1 MILKKLT
8 KTILTVGAITAILAG
23 CGNTS
28 TANQTVAT
36 TTNNAN
42 AITIQDTIGTT
53 TLPAPA
59 QKVVA
64 LEWSFADDLL
74 ALGVTPI
81 GIADDDKPEA
91 MTKLAGKA
99 FDYMPLGKRET
110 PDLEKITEASPD
122 LIIADSDRH
131 TKIKEQLDQIAPTIV
146 LNSRKGSYA
155 ESIDDFKVIAKAV
168 GKEKEADARVKQH
181 DQIMADL
188 KKQVE
193 AMGSKKVLIGVARKD
208 GFDVHTSDSYAGQV
222 MTEMGFQNAISNT
235 DEPYVELSLETLTT
249 LDPDII
255 FIATDDSEA
264 ITNKWK
270 ETPVWK
276 NLKAAKSNQVFMVD
290 RDIWTRFRGITPA
303 EKIGQNALDF
313 INGKVKSQ

>member
-8 KTILTVGAITAILAG
+8 KTILTVGTITAILAG

-276 NLKAAKSNQVFMVD
+276 NLKAAKNNQVFMVD

>member
-8 KTILTVGAITAILAG
+8 KTILAVGALTAILAG

-28 TANQTVAT
+28 TANQDAT
-36 TTNNAN
+36 TSANNAN
-42 AITIQDTIGTT
+42 AITIQDTVGTT

-74 ALGVTPI
+74 ALGITPV

-99 FDYMPLGKRET
+99 FEYMPLGKRET
-110 PDLEKITEASPD
+110 PDLEKITEAAPD

-131 TKIKEQLDQIAPTIV
+131 TKIKDQLDQIAPTIV

-168 GKEKEADARVKQH
+168 GKEKEAEARVKQH
-181 DQIMADL
+181 DEIMADL

-249 LDPDII
+249 LDPDVI

-276 NLKAAKSNQVFMVD
+276 NLKAAKNNQVFMVD

>member
-110 PDLEKITEASPD
+110 PDLEKLLKLH
-122 LIIADSDRH
+122 LI
-131 TKIKEQLDQIAPTIV
+131 
-146 LNSRKGSYA
+146 
-155 ESIDDFKVIAKAV
+155 
-168 GKEKEADARVKQH
+168 
-181 DQIMADL
+181 
-188 KKQVE
+188 
-193 AMGSKKVLIGVARKD
+193 
-208 GFDVHTSDSYAGQV
+208 
-222 MTEMGFQNAISNT
+222 
-235 DEPYVELSLETLTT
+235 
-249 LDPDII
+249 
-255 FIATDDSEA
+255 
-264 ITNKWK
+264 
-270 ETPVWK
+270 
-276 NLKAAKSNQVFMVD
+276 
-290 RDIWTRFRGITPA
+290 
-303 EKIGQNALDF
+303 
-313 INGKVKSQ
+313 

>member
-8 KTILTVGAITAILAG
+8 KTILTVGALTAILAG

-28 TANQTVAT
+28 TANQAAT
-36 TTNNAN
+36 NSTNTAN
-42 AITIQDTIGTT
+42 AITIQDTVGTT

-74 ALGVTPI
+74 ALGITPV

-99 FDYMPLGKRET
+99 FEYMPLGKRET

-131 TKIKEQLDQIAPTIV
+131 TKIKDQLDQIAPTIV

-168 GKEKEADARVKQH
+168 GKEKEAEARVKQH

-249 LDPDII
+249 LDPDVI

-276 NLKAAKSNQVFMVD
+276 NLKAAKNNQVFMVD

-303 EKIGQNALDF
+303 EKIGQNALNF

>member
-1 MILKKLT
+1 MILKKLN
-8 KTILTVGAITAILAG
+8 KTILTVGALTAILAG

-28 TANQTVAT
+28 TANQAAT
-36 TTNNAN
+36 TSTNTAN
-42 AITIQDTIGTT
+42 AITIQDTVGTT

-74 ALGVTPI
+74 ALGVTPV

-99 FDYMPLGKRET
+99 FEYMPLGKRET

-131 TKIKEQLDQIAPTIV
+131 TKIKDQLDQIAPTIV

-168 GKEKEADARVKQH
+168 GKEKEAEARVKQH

-249 LDPDII
+249 LDPDVI

-276 NLKAAKSNQVFMVD
+276 NLKAAKNNQVFMVD

>member
-28 TANQTVAT
+28 TANQTLAT

-276 NLKAAKSNQVFMVD
+276 NLKAAKNNQVFMVD

>member
-8 KTILTVGAITAILAG
+8 KTILTVGALTAILAG

-28 TANQTVAT
+28 TANQAAT
-36 TTNNAN
+36 TSANNAN
-42 AITIQDTIGTT
+42 AITIQDTVGTT

-74 ALGVTPI
+74 ALGITPV

-99 FDYMPLGKRET
+99 FEYTPLGKRET
-110 PDLEKITEASPD
+110 PDLEKITEAAPD

-131 TKIKEQLDQIAPTIV
+131 TKIKDQLDQIAPTIV

-168 GKEKEADARVKQH
+168 GKEKEAEARVKQH

-249 LDPDII
+249 LDPDVI

-276 NLKAAKSNQVFMVD
+276 NLKAAKNNQVFMVD

>member
-8 KTILTVGAITAILAG
+8 KTILTVGTITAILAG

-42 AITIQDTIGTT
+42 VITIQDTIGTT

-276 NLKAAKSNQVFMVD
+276 NLKAAKNNQVFMVD

>member
-8 KTILTVGAITAILAG
+8 KTMLTVGAITAILAG

-28 TANQTVAT
+28 TANQTATT

-42 AITIQDTIGTT
+42 TITIQDTIGTT

-181 DQIMADL
+181 DQMMADL

-249 LDPDII
+249 LDPDVI

-276 NLKAAKSNQVFMVD
+276 NLKAAKNNQVFMVD

-313 INGKVKSQ
+313 IDGKVKSQ

>member
-8 KTILTVGAITAILAG
+8 KTILTVGALTAVLAG

-28 TANQTVAT
+28 TANQAAT
-36 TTNNAN
+36 TSTNTAN
-42 AITIQDTIGTT
+42 AITIQDTVGTT
-53 TLPAPA
+53 TLPVPA

-74 ALGVTPI
+74 ALGVTPV

-99 FDYMPLGKRET
+99 FEYMPLGKRET

-131 TKIKEQLDQIAPTIV
+131 TKIKDQLDQIAPTIV

-155 ESIDDFKVIAKAV
+155 ESIDDFKVIAKAI
-168 GKEKEADARVKQH
+168 GKEKEAEARVKQH

-249 LDPDII
+249 LDPDVI

-276 NLKAAKSNQVFMVD
+276 NLKAAKNNQVFMVD

-303 EKIGQNALDF
+303 EKIGQNALDL

>member
-1 MILKKLT
+1 MILKNLT
-8 KTILTVGAITAILAG
+8 KTILTVGALTAILAG

-28 TANQTVAT
+28 TANQAAT
-36 TTNNAN
+36 NSTNTTN
-42 AITIQDTIGTT
+42 AITIQDTVGTT

-74 ALGVTPI
+74 ALGITPV

-99 FDYMPLGKRET
+99 FEYMPLGKRET

-131 TKIKEQLDQIAPTIV
+131 TKIKDQLDQIAPTIV

-168 GKEKEADARVKQH
+168 GKEKEAEARVKQH

-249 LDPDII
+249 LDPDVI

-276 NLKAAKSNQVFMVD
+276 NLKAAKNNQVFMVD

>member
-8 KTILTVGAITAILAG
+8 KTILTVGALTAILAG

-28 TANQTVAT
+28 TANRAAT
-36 TTNNAN
+36 TSANNAN
-42 AITIQDTIGTT
+42 AITIQDTVGTT

-74 ALGVTPI
+74 ALGITPV

-99 FDYMPLGKRET
+99 FEYMPLGKRET
-110 PDLEKITEASPD
+110 PDLEKITEAAPD

-131 TKIKEQLDQIAPTIV
+131 TKIKDQLDQIAPTIV

-168 GKEKEADARVKQH
+168 GKEKEAEARVKQH

-249 LDPDII
+249 LDPDVI

-276 NLKAAKSNQVFMVD
+276 NLKAAKNNQVFMVD

>member
-8 KTILTVGAITAILAG
+8 KTILTVGTITAILAG

-81 GIADDDKPEA
+81 GIADDDKSEA

-276 NLKAAKSNQVFMVD
+276 NLKAAKNNQVFMVD

-313 INGKVKSQ
+313 INSKVKSQ

>member
-1 MILKKLT
+1 MILKKLN
-8 KTILTVGAITAILAG
+8 KTILTVGALTAILAG

-28 TANQTVAT
+28 TANQAAT
-36 TTNNAN
+36 TSTNTAN
-42 AITIQDTIGTT
+42 AITIQDTVGTT

-74 ALGVTPI
+74 ALGITPV

-99 FDYMPLGKRET
+99 FEYMPLGKRET

-131 TKIKEQLDQIAPTIV
+131 TKIKDQLDQIAPTIV

-168 GKEKEADARVKQH
+168 GKEKEAEARVKQH

-249 LDPDII
+249 LDPDVI

-276 NLKAAKSNQVFMVD
+276 NLKAAKNNQVFMVD

>member
-42 AITIQDTIGTT
+42 VITIQDTIGTT

-276 NLKAAKSNQVFMVD
+276 NLKAAKNNQVFMVD

>member
-8 KTILTVGAITAILAG
+8 KTMLTVGAVTAILAG

-28 TANQTVAT
+28 TANQTATT

-42 AITIQDTIGTT
+42 TITIQDTIGTT

-181 DQIMADL
+181 DQMMADL

-249 LDPDII
+249 LDPDVI

-276 NLKAAKSNQVFMVD
+276 NLKAAKNNQVFMVD

>member
-8 KTILTVGAITAILAG
+8 QTILTVGALTAILAG

-28 TANQTVAT
+28 TSNQAAT
-36 TTNNAN
+36 TSTNTAN
-42 AITIQDTIGTT
+42 AITIQDTVGTT

-74 ALGVTPI
+74 ALGITPV

-99 FDYMPLGKRET
+99 FEYMPLGKRET

-131 TKIKEQLDQIAPTIV
+131 TKIKDQLDQIAPTIV

-168 GKEKEADARVKQH
+168 GKEKEAEARVKQH

-249 LDPDII
+249 LDPDVI

-276 NLKAAKSNQVFMVD
+276 NLKAAKNNQVFMVD

-313 INGKVKSQ
+313 INGKVKSE

>member
-1 MILKKLT
+1 M
-8 KTILTVGAITAILAG
+8 LTVGAITAILAG

-28 TANQTVAT
+28 TANQTATT

-42 AITIQDTIGTT
+42 TITIQDTIGTT

-181 DQIMADL
+181 DQMMADL

-249 LDPDII
+249 LDPDVI

-276 NLKAAKSNQVFMVD
+276 NLKAAKNNQVFMVD

>member
-8 KTILTVGAITAILAG
+8 KTMLTVGAITAILAG

-28 TANQTVAT
+28 TANQTATT

-42 AITIQDTIGTT
+42 TITIQDTIGTT

-181 DQIMADL
+181 DQMMADL

-249 LDPDII
+249 LDPDVI

-276 NLKAAKSNQVFMVD
+276 NLKAAKNNQVFMVD

>member
-1 MILKKLT
+1 MILNKLT
-8 KTILTVGAITAILAG
+8 KTILTVGAITALLAG
-23 CGNTS
+23 CGNTN
-28 TANQTVAT
+28 TTNQTVAT

-74 ALGVTPI
+74 ALGITPV

-91 MTKLAGKA
+91 MSKLAGK
-99 FDYMPLGKRET
+99 DIEYMPLGKRET

-131 TKIKEQLDQIAPTIV
+131 TKIKDQLDQIAPTIV

-188 KKQVE
+188 QKQVK

-222 MTEMGFQNAISNT
+222 MTEMGFTNAISNT

-249 LDPDII
+249 LDPDVI

-276 NLKAAKSNQVFMVD
+276 NLKAAKNNQVFMVD

>member
-8 KTILTVGAITAILAG
+8 KTILTVGALTAILAG

-28 TANQTVAT
+28 TANQAAT
-36 TTNNAN
+36 NSTNTAN
-42 AITIQDTIGTT
+42 AITIQDTVGTT

-74 ALGVTPI
+74 ALGITPV

-99 FDYMPLGKRET
+99 FEYMPLGKRET

-131 TKIKEQLDQIAPTIV
+131 TKIKDQLDQIAPTIV

-168 GKEKEADARVKQH
+168 GKEKEAEARVKQH

-249 LDPDII
+249 LDPDVI

-276 NLKAAKSNQVFMVD
+276 NLKAAKNNQVFMVD

>member
-28 TANQTVAT
+28 TANQTVET
-36 TTNNAN
+36 TTNNAS

-276 NLKAAKSNQVFMVD
+276 NLKAAKNNQVFMVD